1 MDRLGLDQE
10 YIRLGLSGSIKPGGY
25 MIYYAI
31 THNQVWDLGDQFSL
45 PNADSYAIN
54 QFNIHQAP
62 GGYLIVNQAELGE
75 IVRQGQY
82 ELSHVFTP
90 EGA

>member
-1 MDRLGLDQE
+1 
-10 YIRLGLSGSIKPGGY
+10 

-31 THNQVWDLGDQFSL
+31 TSNQVWDLGEQLS
-45 PNADSYAIN
+45 PGNAEHYAVN

-62 GGYLIVNQAELGE
+62 GGYLIVNQAELSE

-82 ELSHVFTP
+82 EISHVFTP